1 MTTPSFA
8 SIHQEIKKAD
18 SLTDKQRVR
27 LLLFVDY
34 LQNTKLELLKNI
46 TPKRI
51 AEITKESEKE
61 SEKEICKDI
70 FYFLCGKK
78 WPLLEPI
85 YRYIDEYNDE
95 PIEIDEDELTEIR
108 ETGLID
114 LDNGNIQ
121 SEFNLE
127 KLFITFTLSEFSK
140 QLKGGDLK

>member
-8 SIHQEIKKAD
+8 SIYQEIKETD
-18 SLTDKQRVR
+18 SLTQRQRVR
-27 LLLFVDY
+27 LLSFVDY

-51 AEITKESEKE
+51 SEITNE
-61 SEKEICKDI
+61 SEKEIFKDI

-78 WPLLEPI
+78 WPLLEPV
-85 YRYIDEYNDE
+85 YRYIDEYNGE

-108 ETGLID
+108 ETGLIA

-121 SEFNLE
+121 SQFKPE
-127 KLFITFTLSEFSK
+127 KLFITFKLSKFSR
-140 QLKGGDLK
+140 QLKSGDLI